1 MRVILLEKVEKLG
14 KLGDI
19 VDVAAGYARNF
30 LFPQNKA
37 EPANKKNIELL
48 KENLSARQKQAD
60 EILKASEVRAI
71 KIKELQT
78 VTLFAK
84 AGNEGKLFG
93 SISSSDIIAA
103 VKEAGIDLDK
113 KEINLPKGGLRTL
126 GEHEIHCNIHREVT
140 AKLSVVVVEGA

>member
-14 KLGDI
+14 ELGDI
-19 VDVAAGYARNF
+19 VNVAAGYARNF
-30 LFPQNKA
+30 LFPQSKA

-71 KIKELQT
+71 KINELQA

-93 SISSSDIIAA
+93 SISSSDIVAA

-140 AKLSVVVVEGA
+140 AKLNVIVAQEA